1 MRTLKFDV
9 DGQLIRKNEN
19 CDFTGIVSN
28 TKGYYEAAF
37 TFSKEWEHLDKVAVF
52 RTRTANKFVPLFNSK
67 CEIPD
72 VITEATTYWV
82 SVCGVKGNTTLTTS
96 EVPVLQKKGARNA

>member
-9 DGQLIRKNEN
+9 DGQLIRKDEN

-28 TKGYYEAAF
+28 TKGYYEAG
-37 TFSKEWEHLDKVAVF
+37 FSFSREWKDLNKVAIF
-52 RTRTANKFVPLFNSK
+52 RTRTTKKYCPLFDSK

-72 VITEATTYWV
+72 EITESITYWV
-82 SVCGVKGNTTLTTS
+82 SVYGEGNGIVLTTT
-96 EVPVLQKKGARNA
+96 EIPVVQKKGARNG